1 MARIL
6 ILHPQRSARRFLEE
20 HARKHHEVTVVSD
33 VNGAVKFIGRI
44 RPQLV
49 VAGIDGK
56 RKDALELLRLLRQD
70 GKKVPTVVVAS
81 AGQGMFEPLAMKL
94 GASAFLEYPVEQAAF
109 DQTVSKV
116 ITAHWSA
123 RGEQPP
129 ISEEE
134 LKANITELE
143 AELNL
148 RMQCFAGKNQVYLQ
162 SFILGGGRTSKPRI
176 ALKCPLRQEYGDPP
190 NVYYEYIRD
199 VCCSNPAACSA
210 YQTFQAKHS
219 A

>member
-20 HARKHHEVTVVSD
+20 HARKHHEVSVVSD
-33 VNGAVKFIGRI
+33 VSGAVKFIGRI

-49 VAGIDGK
+49 VAGIDGR

-70 GKKVPTVVVAS
+70 RKKVLTIVVAS
-81 AGQGMFEPLAMKL
+81 AGEGRFEPLAMKL
-94 GASAFLEYPVEQAAF
+94 GASAFLEYPVEQAVF
-109 DQTVSKV
+109 DQAVSKV
-116 ITAHWSA
+116 ISADWSA
-123 RGEQPP
+123 KGEQPP
-129 ISEEE
+129 ITEEE
-134 LKANITELE
+134 LQANLTELE
-143 AELNL
+143 AELNV

-210 YQTFQAKHS
+210 YQTFKAKHS